1 MSVSAQEMAK
11 DIVVAA
17 LSHTPLTTSHLTD
30 EKKAAELGKS
40 LGQMLNELVKAIN
53 ASLTKA

>member
-17 LSHTPLTTSHLTD
+17 LSHTPLATTQLTD
-30 EKKAAELGKS
+30 EKKAAEVGKALG
-40 LGQMLNELVKAIN
+40 
-53 ASLTKA
+53 